1 MIESIIFDFDST
13 LVDYHFSD
21 TKAIHK
27 VASLISEDI
36 DKLQFLE
43 KSGEIIV
50 DLYNSGAVLGSK
62 VHRERLVRTTR
73 YFGFEWKESY
83 LAEYL
88 RIYLN
93 EIKVYRGV
101 LEILEHLKGKVHL
114 GLLTNSM
121 DVYEQ
126 KMRIRN
132 SNLASYFD
140 VICVAAEIGA
150 YKPDRKAFEIILS
163 KLSSKPK
170 RSVFIGDSEEYDI
183 RGSKDVGM
191 IAIKKENGS
200 QKISKADYKFCQ
212 FFELFP
218 ILEQIGLS

>member
-13 LVDYHFSD
+13 LVDYHYSD

-36 DKLQFLE
+36 DKSQFLE

-50 DLYNSGAVLGSK
+50 DICNSGAVLGSE
-62 VHRERLVRTTR
+62 VHKERLVRTTK

-88 RIYLN
+88 KIYLN
-93 EIKVYRGV
+93 EIKLYKGV
-101 LEILEHLKGKVHL
+101 LEVLGFLKGKVHL
-114 GLLTNSM
+114 GLLTNSI
-121 DVYEQ
+121 DIYEQ
-126 KMRIRN
+126 KMRIKN

-150 YKPDRKAFEIILS
+150 YKPDREAFEIILS
-163 KLSSKPK
+163 KLSSDPEK
-170 RSVFIGDSEEYDI
+170 SVFIGDSEEYDI
-183 RGSKDVGM
+183 RGSKNVGM
-191 IAIKKENGS
+191 IAIKKDNNS
-200 QKISKADYKFCQ
+200 QKFSIADYRFSQ
-212 FFELFP
+212 FFELFQ
-218 ILEQIGLS
+218 ILEQISLH